1 MTRRFL
7 TPISTPFVDFD
18 VTNSAS
24 ATSSIGRLFWN
35 TEEGTLDLGMDNDVV
50 QSIGMEFYMPP
61 TKNNSGEEIP
71 NGAFVMA
78 TGVQGDRITIAKAVT
93 NGSIDPMYMI
103 GVATQTIEIGSET
116 GLITTDGIIR
126 DLNTASWAVG
136 TILYPNSAVPG
147 GLTSTQPQ
155 SPNIKTAIA
164 IVLRQQQ
171 NTGRIYVR
179 MTNGSVLGGTDSNV
193 QITTP
198 TDGQVLTYDSSTGI
212 WRNEDSA
219 AAQASQRDWNLS
231 WQPSW

>member
-1 MTRRFL
+1 MTKRFL

-18 VTNSAS
+18 TLNSAS
-24 ATSSIGRLFWN
+24 VINSVGRLFWN
-35 TEEGTLDLGMDNDVV
+35 TEEGTLDLGMQDDVI
-50 QSIGMEFYMPP
+50 QSIGMEFFMPP

-71 NGAFVMA
+71 NGSFVMA
-78 TGVQGDRITIAKAVT
+78 TGVQGDRITIAKAIT
-93 NGSIDPMYMI
+93 NGSVDPMYMI
-103 GVATQTIEIGSET
+103 GVATQTIENGSET
-116 GLITTDGIIR
+116 GLVTTDGIVR
-126 DLNTASWAVG
+126 DVDTSLWTVG
-136 TILYPNSAVPG
+136 TILYPNPSIAG
-147 GLTSTQPQ
+147 GLTSTAPE

-164 IVLRQQQ
+164 IVLRQHQ

-193 QITTP
+193 QISSP
-198 TDGQVLTYDSSTGI
+198 TDGQVLTYDSTTGI